1 MNPIPCLV
9 VVRGYPYDE
18 GAVLTLKQPNAILG
32 RRDAEWNPD
41 IGFDNAYVSRKH
53 AEIACENGICK
64 LTDFGS
70 KHGTE
75 VNGLRLTPFQPAVL
89 RASDIVTFSKGTVC
103 LAFSDRGWEETM
115 ELELELGLEA
125 SISSADLADVALD
138 PIRQVLT
145 VRDSTFP
152 FTDKE
157 FKCVELL
164 LRRERRFVA
173 KEEIARYV
181 WPERTGEDGSP
192 AAGAEEINS
201 LLYRI
206 RKKTGPVLAIENIR
220 GKGFVLSLSSLAE
233 KFV

>member
-1 MNPIPCLV
+1 MTPSPCLV
-9 VVRGYPYDE
+9 VIRGYPHDE
-18 GAVLTLKQPNAILG
+18 GALLTLDRPNFILG
-32 RRDAEWNPD
+32 RRDAEWTPD
-41 IGFDNAYVSRKH
+41 IGFDNAYVSRRH
-53 AEIACENGICK
+53 AEIACENGICRV
-64 LTDFGS
+64 TDFDS

-75 VNGLRLTPFQPAVL
+75 VNGIRLTPFEPVIL
-89 RASDIVTFSKGTVC
+89 RASDIVAFSKGAVC

-115 ELELELGLEA
+115 ELDLGRDA
-125 SISSADLADVALD
+125 ALALAETNDVALD

-145 VRDSTFP
+145 VRGTPFP
-152 FTDKE
+152 FTEKE

-164 LRRERRFVA
+164 LRRERRFVG

-181 WPERTGEDGSP
+181 WPERTGEDGTP

-206 RKKTGPVLAIENIR
+206 RKKTGPVLNIENVR

>member
-1 MNPIPCLV
+1 MLMLARPIV
-9 VVRGYPYDE
+9 
-18 GAVLTLKQPNAILG
+18 ILG
-32 RRDAEWNPD
+32 RRDAEWAPD

-53 AEIACENGICK
+53 AEIACEKGICK
-64 LTDFGS
+64 ITDRNS

-75 VNGLRLTPFQPAVL
+75 VNGIRLTPFEPVVL
-89 RASDIVTFSKGTVC
+89 RASDIVAFSKGAVC
-103 LAFSDRGWEETM
+103 LSFADRSWGDTM
-115 ELELELGLEA
+115 EIELERDAALPVAE
-125 SISSADLADVALD
+125 SNDIALD

-145 VRDSTFP
+145 VNGTPFS

-157 FKCVELL
+157 FRCVELL
-164 LRRERRFVA
+164 LRRERRFVG

-192 AAGAEEINS
+192 EAGAEEINS

-206 RKKTGPVLAIENIR
+206 RKKTGPVLAIENVR